1 MAFQKTLAAACLL
14 LAFLSSLAE
23 GQEELGTRRREKIP
37 IEWAELESNAYAI
50 QYESVIPVAT
60 VKQVTDALEEALG
73 EYVKVFGFKPKT
85 KFRVK
90 FLDSLNT
97 YEQEGG
103 DPSHAGY
110 FSPSSGFLVL
120 RQLPFFDL
128 MPTAY
133 HEAFHQYLQAYI
145 GADVAIPLWFNE
157 GLAVYFEGMQ
167 KDKASKRLDY
177 RKIDN
182 RRMIRLKEALFTRSA
197 LPLEKLISATADE
210 FHEKDKEELYYSQSF
225 AFVYFLMQ
233 AMGGKPVFQY
243 AQELKKTKD
252 PKGAE
257 AKIFGKDRKNL
268 KKIEQTWKQYV
279 LGLKIEEKPPS

>member
-1 MAFQKTLAAACLL
+1 MPRWKTATTAALGLAA
-14 LAFLSSLAE
+14 LAGFASA
-23 GQEELGTRRREKIP
+23 QEEIGKRRAERIR
-37 IEWAELESNAYAI
+37 IEWASYETKSYAF
-50 QYESVIPVAT
+50 QYESVIPTGT
-60 VKQVTDALEEALG
+60 VKQVADALEEALG
-73 EYVKVFGFKPKT
+73 QYAKVFGFAPKT
-85 KFRVK
+85 KFQVK

-103 DPSHAGY
+103 DPSHPGY
-110 FSPSSGFLVL
+110 FSAATGFLVL

-133 HEAFHQYLQAYI
+133 HEALHQYLQAYV
-145 GADVAIPLWFNE
+145 GEDVRIPLWFNE

-167 KDKASKRLDY
+167 KDKTSKRLDH

-197 LPLEKLISATADE
+197 LPLEKLLDATPDE
-210 FHEKDKEELYYSQSF
+210 FHDKDKEELHYSQSF
-225 AFVYFLMQ
+225 AVVYFFMQ

-243 AQELKKTKD
+243 ASELKKTKD
-252 PKGAE
+252 TKAAE
-257 AKIFGKDRKNL
+257 EKIFGKGRKNL
-268 KKIEQTWKQYV
+268 KKIEGTWKQYV